1 MRFFI
6 DFLVSKE
13 FSSEGRQTGCGEH
26 RPDASRRG
34 LDLQCAVWELC
45 RHMLKGVCR
54 KSRSSVARL
63 IFCTLIGFADGG
75 SYSH

>member
-13 FSSEGRQTGCGEH
+13 FSSEGRQTGCGGH

-34 LDLQCAVWELC
+34 LDLQRAVWQL
-45 RHMLKGVCR
+45 LPL
-54 KSRSSVARL
+54 S
-63 IFCTLIGFADGG
+63 
-75 SYSH
+75 

>member
-13 FSSEGRQTGCGEH
+13 FSSEGRQTGCGGH
-26 RPDASRRG
+26 RSDACMRG
-34 LDLQCAVWELC
+34 LDLQRAVWEFC

-63 IFCTLIGFADGG
+63 IFYTLKGFADGG
-75 SYSH
+75 IYSH

>member
-13 FSSEGRQTGCGEH
+13 FSSEGRQTGCGGH
-26 RPDASRRG
+26 RPDACRRG
-34 LDLQCAVWELC
+34 LDLQRAVWELC

-63 IFCTLIGFADGG
+63 ISHTVINFVDGG
-75 SYSH
+75 IYSH

>member
-1 MRFFI
+1 MRLFI
-6 DFLVSKE
+6 NFLVSKE
-13 FSSEGRQTGCGEH
+13 FSSEGRQTGCGGH

-34 LDLQCAVWELC
+34 LDLQRAVWELC

-63 IFCTLIGFADGG
+63 ISHTVINFVYGG
-75 SYSH
+75 IYFH

>member
-1 MRFFI
+1 MRLFI
-6 DFLVSKE
+6 NFLVSKE
-13 FSSEGRQTGCGEH
+13 FSSEGRQTGCGGY

-34 LDLQCAVWELC
+34 LDLQRAVWELC

>member
-13 FSSEGRQTGCGEH
+13 FSSEGRQTGCGGH

-34 LDLQCAVWELC
+34 FDLQCAVWELC

-63 IFCTLIGFADGG
+63 ISHTVINFVYGG
-75 SYSH
+75 IYFH

>member
-13 FSSEGRQTGCGEH
+13 FSSEGRQTGCGGH
-26 RPDASRRG
+26 RSDACMRG
-34 LDLQCAVWELC
+34 LDLQRAVWEFC

-63 IFCTLIGFADGG
+63 IFCTLIDFADGG
-75 SYSH
+75 SYSR

>member
-13 FSSEGRQTGCGEH
+13 FSSEGRQTGCGGH

-34 LDLQCAVWELC
+34 LDLQRVVWELC
-45 RHMLKGVCR
+45 RHERHHLQVTGL
-54 KSRSSVARL
+54 VATTVRL
-63 IFCTLIGFADGG
+63 PLTNK
-75 SYSH
+75 